1 MIASHL
7 GLKSRVLTSTSDL
20 EKYANTQEHWD
31 FLDGLKTHP
40 MFENNLPLRQL
51 SSRSVYLQVW
61 KILIDR
67 INKGLDKREFDEK
80 VAQVIEQLIPPNM
93 SLENRSALLSNP
105 YCSALIWNISP
116 SHLLPKIL
124 RIERKW
130 KTTFNNQPHRIF
142 DVTTKPVLL
151 IHGGAG
157 LSSPKNLPQERQ
169 EEAISVLKKI
179 VKDCYEMLQSN
190 APALDV
196 VEAAVNMLEDCPL
209 FNAGYGSVIASD
221 GKCYADASIMDGKTG
236 LAGAL
241 CGSTQIKNP
250 ISVARKI
257 MERTPHV
264 MLIGEDVHQFA
275 VSEGFELIQNEELL
289 TEYRISQLQRAQK
302 ITNSCSITNL
312 WKKENPYNPKK
323 KWERLVR

>member
-1 MIASHL
+1 M
-7 GLKSRVLTSTSDL
+7 
-20 EKYANTQEHWD
+20 
-31 FLDGLKTHP
+31 
-40 MFENNLPLRQL
+40 
-51 SSRSVYLQVW
+51 
-61 KILIDR
+61 
-67 INKGLDKREFDEK
+67 
-80 VAQVIEQLIPPNM
+80 
-93 SLENRSALLSNP
+93 
-105 YCSALIWNISP
+105 
-116 SHLLPKIL
+116 
-124 RIERKW
+124 
-130 KTTFNNQPHRIF
+130 
-142 DVTTKPVLL
+142 TTKPVLL

-179 VKDCYEMLQSN
+179 IKDCYEMLQNNS
-190 APALDV
+190 PALDV

-302 ITNSCSITNL
+302 SNKLLLDHESVEEGKSLQPEEKMGTVGAVALDAFGDLAAATSTGGLVNKRVGRVGDSAIIGSGTFVNNQTCAVSSTGHGEVFMRHCVAVRISHLMEFGGLSLQKAAQQVLEELPEKSGGLIAVDRDGNFCLPFTSGGMFRGFCNGGEPVGL
-312 WKKENPYNPKK
+312 IWK
-323 KWERLVR
+323 